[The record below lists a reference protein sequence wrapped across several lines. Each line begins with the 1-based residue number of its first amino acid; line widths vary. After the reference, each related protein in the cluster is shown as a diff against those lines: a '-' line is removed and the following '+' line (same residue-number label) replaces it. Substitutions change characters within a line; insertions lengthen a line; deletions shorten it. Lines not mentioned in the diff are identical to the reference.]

1 VEKLAVNLV
10 ELTGFHG
17 YELTDVGFRRDGR

>member
-1 VEKLAVNLV
+1 VEKLAVNAV

-17 YELTDVGFRRDGR
+17 YQPIDVEIRPDSR